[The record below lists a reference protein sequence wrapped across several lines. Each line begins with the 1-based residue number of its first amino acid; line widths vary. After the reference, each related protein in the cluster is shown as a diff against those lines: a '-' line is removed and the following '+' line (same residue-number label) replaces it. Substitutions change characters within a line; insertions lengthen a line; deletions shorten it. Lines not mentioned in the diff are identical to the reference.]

1 MLANASL
8 IGLVSCGSAD
18 EQLIGFDIDLAKA
31 VGENLGVDVR
41 FQEIQWDKKE
51 IELSSG
57 QINLIWN
64 GLTITEERREAMEIS
79 SPYMVNSQIIV
90 AKKSFNSE
98 IKSDSAF
105 TVAFEKGSAGDD
117 VFKTTI
123 SSLPAHPSNAAPR

>member
-51 IELSSG
+51 IELSSD
-57 QINLIWN
+57 QIDLIWN
-64 GLTITEERREAMEIS
+64 GLNITEERREAMEIS
-79 SPYMVNSQIIV
+79 SPYMVNS
-90 AKKSFNSE
+90 
-98 IKSDSAF
+98 
-105 TVAFEKGSAGDD
+105 
-117 VFKTTI
+117 
-123 SSLPAHPSNAAPR
+123 